1 MAITTPTL
9 LRSRVSVSLGV
20 IAIVVWL
27 HYLQNLWPLPPRYGL
42 PAQLEWSLWRE
53 NLVLISLGLLA
64 AALAVRGIRFW
75 HVALLAT
82 SGYMVASSIP
92 YMVAD
97 LIRAGSFDAWFG
109 PFRNARPTTLYYLFV
124 VPLYHLGI
132 VVAVMVYWV
141 FLLRARSHAGR
152 HAA

>member
-1 MAITTPTL
+1 MAIGTPTL
-9 LRSRVSVSLGV
+9 SRSRASITLGI

-42 PAQLEWSLWRE
+42 PVELEWSLWRE
-53 NLVLISLGLLA
+53 NLVVNSLGLLA
-64 AALAVRGIRFW
+64 AGLAVCGIRLW
-75 HVALLAT
+75 HVALLVT

-97 LIRAGSFDAWFG
+97 LIRAGSLEAWLG

-124 VPLYHLGI
+124 LPLYHLGL
-132 VVAVMVYWV
+132 VVAVMVYWALV
-141 FLLRARSHAGR
+141 LRARSNARR